1 MENSTGTHVGFLM
14 SFRISEEDCRRKTV
28 LQISQH
34 SLTLFPLVTHLN
46 YLPTLSSMMT
56 LTWSSLCR
64 LLLISCSSGKDGP
77 WHNNKSGI
85 RPSLPIGLCGHCK
98 TSENLRFT
106 WISQMRT
113 SVEQDVSM
121 PNDIKATNCLF
132 VWLEPGLGLSWQI
145 TICFSLGK
153 GTDKRTMQNQ

>member
-1 MENSTGTHVGFLM
+1 MEKPTGTHVGFLM
-14 SFRISEEDCRRKTV
+14 SFRISEEDCRRRTV

-64 LLLISCSSGKDGP
+64 LLLISCSSGKDSP

-98 TSENLRFT
+98 TSHEFLKWGRRARRQYAQWHTWRQPIVCLAQAWIGFVMADHNLF
-106 WISQMRT
+106 
-113 SVEQDVSM
+113 
-121 PNDIKATNCLF
+121 F
-132 VWLEPGLGLSWQI
+132 LG
-145 TICFSLGK
+145 
-153 GTDKRTMQNQ
+153 